1 MTHDD
6 VTSGAGPRR
15 SAPLGRRDK
24 LGLLGE
30 TLVVGAAVAV
40 VSIPLVTAVPAV
52 AASVRHLRRHLLG
65 EPDTLGALGRE
76 IVLAIRDLWWVG
88 ILLPV
93 ALLVLGFNLWA
104 AAWVPG
110 GDVVRVVIGAIA
122 AALVVVVLRAAA
134 RWVPGAQPARLL
146 ADAARRS
153 RSDPAGSALLVVAL
167 GVCGMLVWMLVP
179 LLLVVGGLVV
189 LAAVAVENRWD
200 LRDVNLDEPGPAER

>member
-1 MTHDD
+1 M
-6 VTSGAGPRR
+6 
-15 SAPLGRRDK
+15 GRRDK

-65 EPDTLGALGRE
+65 EPDTLGALARE
-76 IVLAIRDLWWVG
+76 MVVAARDLWWVG
-88 ILLPV
+88 LVLPI

-110 GDVVRVVIGAIA
+110 GDVVRVVILAIA
-122 AALVVVVLRAAA
+122 AALLVVVLRAAA
-134 RWVPGAQPARLL
+134 RWVPGARATRLL
-146 ADAARRS
+146 ADSARRS
-153 RSDPAGSALLVVAL
+153 RADLAGSALLVVAL
-167 GVCGMLVWMLVP
+167 GACGLLVWMLVP

-200 LRDVNLDEPGPAER
+200 LRDADPEEGLG